1 MSLRDTI
8 AAIATPP
15 GVGGIGVIRISGPEA
30 EEIALRLFR
39 PSSPLE
45 GLVSHRLHHGRI
57 VSPETGD
64 VLDES
69 LVTLLKAP
77 RSFTGEDTVELHC
90 HGGPYVLRTVLEEV
104 LRLGARLAERGE
116 FTKRAF
122 LNDRLDLAQAEAVL
136 DLINAR
142 TREGLLA
149 AVGGLE
155 GRLSGRI
162 DAIRGKVID
171 LLAGIE
177 AAIDFTAEDGMEPPD
192 GGTAPLDTLIDEIR
206 TLAASY
212 HRGKVLREG
221 IGIVI
226 AGRPNVGKSSL
237 LNRLL
242 GQRRAIVTPVPGTTR
257 DFIEE
262 TVDIGGIPVR
272 LTDTAGIRPP
282 GDAVEEAGI
291 ELVWERIA
299 GADIVLMLL
308 DGSVELAED
317 DLQIIGQVREK
328 PLLAVINKR
337 DLPER
342 LDVERLKGLLPPSV
356 PPVIRISAK
365 YGEGLEILEEAI
377 RSLALETPSEGDEV
391 TISHLRHRIALEAAA
406 EHLRLARDGMRDG
419 IPPEL
424 TAIDLRGVLEA
435 LGEITGRTTT
445 EDVLASIFA
454 NFCVGK

>member
-15 GVGGIGVIRISGPEA
+15 GVGGIGVIRISGQEA
-30 EEIALRLFR
+30 EGIVLRLFR
-39 PSSPLE
+39 PSHPME
-45 GLVSHRLHHGRI
+45 GLVSHHLHHGQI
-57 VSPETGD
+57 VSPRSGE
-64 VLDES
+64 VLDEV

-77 RSFTGEDTVELHC
+77 HSFTGEDTVELHC
-90 HGGPYVLRTVLEEV
+90 HGGPYVLRAVIEEV
-104 LRLGARLAERGE
+104 LRLGARPAERGE

-122 LNDRLDLAQAEAVL
+122 LNDRIDLAQAEAVL

-142 TREGLLA
+142 TREGLRA
-149 AVGGLE
+149 AVGGLA
-155 GRLSGRI
+155 GRLSSRI
-162 DAIRGKVID
+162 DALRGRVIE

-177 AAIDFTAEDGMEPPD
+177 AAIDFTAEDGMESLD
-192 GGTAPLDTLIDEIR
+192 SATAPLDALIDDIR

-212 HRGKVLREG
+212 RRGRILREG
-221 IGIVI
+221 IGVVI

-262 TVDIGGIPVR
+262 TVEIGGIAVR
-272 LTDTAGIRPP
+272 LTDTAGLRPP
-282 GDAVEEAGI
+282 GDAVEAAGI
-291 ELVWERIA
+291 EMVWERIA

-342 LDVERLKGLLPPSV
+342 LDIERLKGLLPPSV
-356 PPVIRISAK
+356 PPLIRISAK
-365 YGEGLEILEEAI
+365 YGEGLEGLEDAI
-377 RSLALETPSEGDEV
+377 RSLTLETPSEGVEIA
-391 TISHLRHRIALEAAA
+391 ISHLRHRVALEAAA
-406 EHLRLARDGMRDG
+406 EHLLRARDGMRDG

-424 TAIDLRGVLEA
+424 TAIDLRGALES
-435 LGEITGRTTT
+435 LGEIAGRTTT
-445 EDVLASIFA
+445 EEILASIFA

>member
-30 EEIALRLFR
+30 EGIALRLFR

-64 VLDES
+64 VLDEA

-90 HGGPYVLRTVLEEV
+90 HGGPYVLRTVLEEI

-142 TREGLLA
+142 TREGLQA

-162 DAIRGKVID
+162 DAIRGRVID

-192 GGTAPLDTLIDEIR
+192 GGTAPLDALIDEIR

-221 IGIVI
+221 IGVVI

-308 DGSVELAED
+308 DGSAELAED

-342 LDVERLKGLLPPSV
+342 LDVGRLKGLLPPSV

-365 YGEGLEILEEAI
+365 YGEGLESLEEAI
-377 RSLALETPSEGDEV
+377 RSLALATPSEGDEV
-391 TISHLRHRIALEAAA
+391 TISHLRHRVALEAAA
-406 EHLRLARDGMRDG
+406 EHLQLARDGMRDG

-424 TAIDLRGVLEA
+424 TAIDLRGALEA

-445 EDVLASIFA
+445 EDILASIFA